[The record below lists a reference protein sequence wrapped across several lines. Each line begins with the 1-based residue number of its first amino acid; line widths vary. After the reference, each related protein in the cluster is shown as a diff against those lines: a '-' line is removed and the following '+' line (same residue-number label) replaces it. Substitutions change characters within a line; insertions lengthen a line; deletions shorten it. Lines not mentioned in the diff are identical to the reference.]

1 MDKKLRQGTL
11 CVQAGYKAKNGE
23 PIELPIIQSTTFK
36 YDDSDEMAKLF
47 DLEKEGYFYT
57 RLQNPTNDAVAAKI
71 ATLEG
76 GVGAVLTSSGQAA
89 NFYAIFNICQ
99 AGDHFITSN
108 EIYGGTYNL
117 FGVTLKKLGIDCTFI
132 SQEASDEEIQAAFRP
147 NTKAMFGETISN
159 PGCAVFDIERFA
171 KIAHKNG
178 VPLIVDNTFATPV
191 NCRPFEWGDWTMLGL
206 VLLGNIIGCLL
217 SAWLIAYA
225 QPDCIEPASKI
236 LAGRLAKGPFAC
248 FLLAIG
254 CGFIM
259 TTAVEFARKG
269 KMLPLLLGVPVFI
282 LCGFAHSIA
291 DAFYFLV
298 SPSEQLLQMDVLIVY
313 VSEVLG
319 NFVGC
324 NLYRWMLVFEPKED
338 KKC

>member
-1 MDKKLRQGTL
+1 
-11 CVQAGYKAKNGE
+11 
-23 PIELPIIQSTTFK
+23 
-36 YDDSDEMAKLF
+36 
-47 DLEKEGYFYT
+47 
-57 RLQNPTNDAVAAKI
+57 VA
-71 ATLEG
+71 
-76 GVGAVLTSSGQAA
+76 GAVLFAFGLTTVVYYGLKL
-89 NFYAIFNICQ
+89 YTGT
-99 AGDHFITSN
+99 AGFIR
-108 EIYGGTYNL
+108 
-117 FGVTLKKLGIDCTFI
+117 LK
-132 SQEASDEEIQAAFRP
+132 
-147 NTKAMFGETISN
+147 
-159 PGCAVFDIERFA
+159 
-171 KIAHKNG
+171 
-178 VPLIVDNTFATPV
+178 
-191 NCRPFEWGDWTMLGL
+191 GDWVMLGL

-217 SAWLIAYA
+217 TAWLIAYA

-298 SPSEQLLQMDVLIVY
+298 SPAEQMLQTEVLVVY

-324 NLYRWMLVFEPKED
+324 NLYRWTLFPFETEEK
-338 KKC
+338 